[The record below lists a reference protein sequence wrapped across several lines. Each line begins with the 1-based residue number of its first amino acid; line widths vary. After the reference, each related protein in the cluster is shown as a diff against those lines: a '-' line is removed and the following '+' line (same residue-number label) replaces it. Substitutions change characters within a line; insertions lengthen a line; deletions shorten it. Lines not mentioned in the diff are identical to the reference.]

1 MLLVLRSNDLT
12 AQLSVVA
19 LALGGA
25 AGGGPLMGV
34 EQSVPLGVG
43 HLLTVLG
50 WLGGPLGLPTVAL
63 AILYFPSPSPLLR
76 RYPWIH
82 AIPFVAAAPMILPSA
97 ATGLYLAGVDAL
109 RDAAVWDASH
119 PGVCYA
125 SFAASLAT
133 NVAVI
138 VEGLYRYRFLHDAN
152 QRRRI
157 RMAVYTGVPS
167 VLAYFVKD
175 GVPVVAGLLGAR
187 ELHYPLPVT
196 AVLQALVLLP
206 AFGLPYAVGVARV
219 LGPRLVL
226 RRSIQYALATRT
238 LSVLGIAPLVA
249 LVVSLARNSNKTLA
263 QIVTSGSGVY
273 IVLVIATL
281 LAFRYKDKARQ
292 WLDERFFREEY
303 DARKILQSL
312 VSRVRFETDPT
323 DLATLVVDEIDEA
336 LHPERTALLVSGME
350 PGVLMTMASRG
361 AAATPLR
368 VEGGLATML
377 RWSDQ
382 PLDILLD
389 DPRSPA
395 RRLPTDEIEWLEST
409 RTALLVP
416 ILGQDK
422 TLIAVLVLAAKR
434 SEEAYSTDDRE
445 LLGTIAHQVSL
456 GLDVARLRSRNETGA
471 AAEATRLQP
480 LTVVPMME
488 CPRCGRCEDSGTA
501 ICPADGSPMQSSS
514 TIPREL
520 DQKYRIEQLI
530 GRGGMGAVYRAR
542 DMRLERLVAV
552 KVVRAELLQDA
563 EARRRFRREAQL
575 VARLQHPGIV
585 SVFDFGTVGDAGAYL
600 VMELVRG
607 EDLRRVLQREG
618 RLDPARA
625 VKILTAVCEAIQAAH
640 LDGVLHRDLKPENIL
655 LTGTGTDA
663 KVLDFGVAKLIAESD
678 TRDGSGA
685 STLTAAGSIIGTPAY
700 MAPEQLRGES
710 PDQRTDVF
718 ALGVIAYEM
727 LAGELPFGRGSFI
740 DVALAHDR
748 GASPLA
754 TRVPRISEVLDRSVR
769 RALEADRERRP
780 ATPRDFAADV
790 LEAQAAS

>member
-1 MLLVLRSNDLT
+1 MAPEHRGRRRRERVRPIVVPREPAWRAGASGWSRQHLGAVLQTVAFTIAAIVLLVLRSNDLT

-19 LALGGA
+19 LALGGV

-76 RYPWIH
+76 RYPWIQ

-125 SFAASLAT
+125 SFAAALAT

-312 VSRVRFETDPT
+312 VSRVRFETDPA

-350 PGVLMTMASRG
+350 PG
-361 AAATPLR
+361 
-368 VEGGLATML
+368 
-377 RWSDQ
+377 
-382 PLDILLD
+382 
-389 DPRSPA
+389 
-395 RRLPTDEIEWLEST
+395 
-409 RTALLVP
+409 
-416 ILGQDK
+416 
-422 TLIAVLVLAAKR
+422 
-434 SEEAYSTDDRE
+434 
-445 LLGTIAHQVSL
+445 
-456 GLDVARLRSRNETGA
+456 
-471 AAEATRLQP
+471 
-480 LTVVPMME
+480 
-488 CPRCGRCEDSGTA
+488 
-501 ICPADGSPMQSSS
+501 
-514 TIPREL
+514 
-520 DQKYRIEQLI
+520 
-530 GRGGMGAVYRAR
+530 RAR
-542 DMRLERLVAV
+542 GDGL
-552 KVVRAELLQDA
+552 
-563 EARRRFRREAQL
+563 ARRRRHAAARRGRPGDDAAM
-575 VARLQHPGIV
+575 VGSAARHPAGRSALAGPPAARPMRSNGWSRRAPRCWCRFSVRIRRSSPCSCSRRSDRRRRTRPTIASCWEHRAPGQPRPRRRATAKSQRDERCRRSDPAPAGDRGPDDGV
-585 SVFDFGTVGDAGAYL
+585 SA
-600 VMELVRG
+600 MRPVRG
-607 EDLRRVLQREG
+607 RWNGDLSGRRLADE
-618 RLDPARA
+618 ARA
-625 VKILTAVCEAIQAAH
+625 ARSRESSTRSTA
-640 LDGVLHRDLKPENIL
+640 
-655 LTGTGTDA
+655 
-663 KVLDFGVAKLIAESD
+663 S
-678 TRDGSGA
+678 S
-685 STLTAAGSIIGTPAY
+685 S
-700 MAPEQLRGES
+700 
-710 PDQRTDVF
+710 
-718 ALGVIAYEM
+718 
-727 LAGELPFGRGSFI
+727 
-740 DVALAHDR
+740 
-748 GASPLA
+748 
-754 TRVPRISEVLDRSVR
+754 
-769 RALEADRERRP
+769 
-780 ATPRDFAADV
+780 
-790 LEAQAAS
+790 